1 MIQTESVKNL
11 WIGSLMLGLAYG
23 GMFGL
28 FPVIAIEWFGLGEL
42 DLENGMMM
50 IFSSLFFFGGDSSF
64 F

>member
-1 MIQTESVKNL
+1 
-11 WIGSLMLGLAYG
+11 MLGLAYG

-50 IFSSLFFFGGDSSF
+50 IFGSLFFFGGDSPF